1 VVNGAQVDEQLRAE
15 DVEVFYDP
23 GELLAGLI
31 KGAKLAEDGEA
42 AALAGRLKEAAT
54 VSASTADAPQQACP
68 FLGSAKQE

>member
-1 VVNGAQVDEQLRAE
+1 MDEQLRAE

-31 KGAKLAEDGEA
+31 KVAKEEEVEGA

-54 VSASTADAPQQACP
+54 VSASSADPQLKACP
-68 FLGSAKQE
+68 FLASGK